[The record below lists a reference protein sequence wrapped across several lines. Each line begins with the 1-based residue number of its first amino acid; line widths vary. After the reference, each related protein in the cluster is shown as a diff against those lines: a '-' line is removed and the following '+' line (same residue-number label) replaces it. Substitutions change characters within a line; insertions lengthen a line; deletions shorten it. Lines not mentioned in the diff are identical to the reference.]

1 MLRVAA
7 DLGVADRIAAD
18 ERVSIDVL
26 AASCGVQQQPLLR
39 MLRALAGLGVF
50 TVTAGREVAHTARS
64 RLLRTDAP
72 RSLHHSARF
81 WAAPGSWA
89 AWGRLEA
96 AMTGG
101 VPHVDAWGMGRFDY
115 LRAHPDEAR
124 GFDAMMANFPDDRHE
139 AIPAA
144 YDFCGV
150 GLIADIGGG
159 NGEALRNILN
169 RFPDTSGLVFDRADV
184 VQAIPPERPLNG
196 RIQTKGGSF
205 FEDIP
210 AGADAYLLIRVLHN
224 WSDSDC
230 LRILRA
236 CRAAMAPTARL
247 LIADQ
252 VLQPEPSPSRP
263 TEYLVD
269 MQMMAMFG
277 SARERN
283 REEFAGMLSEAGF
296 ELRRVIPTR
305 SPVSIVEAAPA

>member
-1 MLRVAA
+1 MWRLISAWPTGSLRT
-7 DLGVADRIAAD
+7 

-26 AASCGVQQQPLLR
+26 AASCGVQPQPLLR

-50 TVTAGREVAHTARS
+50 TVTAGREVAHTPRS

-72 RSLHHSARF
+72 RSLHSSARF

-124 GFDAMMANFPDDRHE
+124 GFDAMMANFPDNRHE
-139 AIPAA
+139 VIPAA
-144 YDFCGV
+144 YDFSGL

-169 RFPDTSGLVFDRADV
+169 RFPDASGLVFDRADV
-184 VQAIPPERPLNG
+184 VQAIPPESLLGG
-196 RIQTKGGSF
+196 RIRTQGGSF
-205 FEDIP
+205 FEDVP

-224 WSDSDC
+224 WSDDDC
-230 LRILRA
+230 MRIMRA
-236 CRAAMAPTARL
+236 CRAAMAPRARL

-277 SARERN
+277 AARERN
-283 REEFAGMLSEAGF
+283 REE
-296 ELRRVIPTR
+296 
-305 SPVSIVEAAPA
+305 

>member
-1 MLRVAA
+1 
-7 DLGVADRIAAD
+7 
-18 ERVSIDVL
+18 
-26 AASCGVQQQPLLR
+26 
-39 MLRALAGLGVF
+39 
-50 TVTAGREVAHTARS
+50 
-64 RLLRTDAP
+64 
-72 RSLHHSARF
+72 
-81 WAAPGSWA
+81 
-89 AWGRLEA
+89 
-96 AMTGG
+96 
-101 VPHVDAWGMGRFDY
+101 
-115 LRAHPDEAR
+115 
-124 GFDAMMANFPDDRHE
+124 
-139 AIPAA
+139 
-144 YDFCGV
+144 
-150 GLIADIGGG
+150 
-159 NGEALRNILN
+159 
-169 RFPDTSGLVFDRADV
+169 
-184 VQAIPPERPLNG
+184 VQAIPPERLLNG